1 MQLDQRLGEREA
13 EEIGALVGEVLVE
26 MDWRASQGVGEIALI
41 DNRTVLHASYYRHPE
56 HKGYG
61 ISVRYLL

>member
-26 MDWRASQGVGEIALI
+26 MDWRAPQGVGEIALI
-41 DNRTVLHASYYRHPE
+41 DNRTVLHGSSYPRPD
-56 HKGYG
+56 HKGYP
-61 ISVRYLL
+61 IAVTDLF

>member
-26 MDWRASQGVGEIALI
+26 MDWRAPQGVGEIALI
-41 DNRTVLHASYYRHPE
+41 DNRTVLHASYHPHPE